1 MAKYLDE
8 NGLLYY
14 NQKLDTK
21 FNGKVDKDGNKVL
34 SDVNFTSAYE
44 TKLKGLENYTLPTA
58 SAETLGGIKVGAG
71 LTISEQGTLSATGG
85 GTADSVAW
93 ENVQD
98 KPTTIAGYG
107 ITDAKIS
114 GQVVTLGSNS
124 VTVPTNNNQL
134 TNGAGYQTENE
145 VETIVT
151 GYGYQTAT
159 QVQSIVTSYGYQTA
173 SQVQSA
179 IADAVGDITGFDF
192 QIVEELPGTGQ
203 KGVIYLISNSG
214 TGQNIYDEYIW
225 TGTAFE
231 KIGTTDV
238 DLSNYWSKTDLV
250 AITNGEIDT
259 IVGA

>member
-14 NQKLDTK
+14 NQKLNTK
-21 FNGKVDKDGNKVL
+21 FDGKVDKDGSKVL
-34 SDVNFTSAYE
+34 SDVNFTTAYE
-44 TKLKGLENYTLPTA
+44 SKLKSLENYVLPTA

-71 LTISEQGTLSATGG
+71 LTISGEGTLSATGG

-107 ITDAKIS
+107 ITDARIA

-124 VTVPTNNNQL
+124 VTVPTNNNEL
-134 TNGAGYQTENE
+134 TNGAGYQT
-145 VETIVT
+145 
-151 GYGYQTAT
+151 
-159 QVQSIVTSYGYQTA
+159 A
-173 SQVQSA
+173 SDVQSA
-179 IADAVGDITGFDF
+179 IADAVGDITSFQF
-192 QIVEELPGTGQ
+192 QIVEELPNTGEN
-203 KGVIYLISNSG
+203 GVIYLVSNDG
-214 TGQNIYDEYIW
+214 VGENIYNEYIW
-225 TGTAFE
+225 TGTRYE

-238 DLSNYWSKTDLV
+238 DLSGYWSKTELV
-250 AITNGEIDT
+250 AIQNSEIDT

>member
-14 NQKLDTK
+14 NQKLNTK
-21 FNGKVDKDGNKVL
+21 FERKVDKDGNKVL

-71 LTISEQGTLSATGG
+71 LQISEQGTLSATGG

-107 ITDAKIS
+107 ITDAKINNKTI
-114 GQVVTLGSNS
+114 TLGANT
-124 VTVPTNNNQL
+124 VTVPTDNNQL
-134 TNGAGYQTENE
+134 TNGAGYQT
-145 VETIVT
+145 
-151 GYGYQTAT
+151 
-159 QVQSIVTSYGYQTA
+159 A
-173 SQVQSA
+173 SDVSSA
-179 IADAVGDITGFDF
+179 ISSAIGDITGIEY
-192 QIVEELPGTGQ
+192 QIVEELPGTGE

-250 AITNGEIDT
+250 AIQNNEIDT

>member
-14 NQKLDTK
+14 NQKLNAK
-21 FNGKVDKDGNKVL
+21 FDNKVDKDGNKVL

-44 TKLKGLENYTLPTA
+44 SKLNSLKNYTLPIA
-58 SAETLGGIKVGAG
+58 SAEVLGGVKVGAG

-107 ITDAKIS
+107 ITDAKINNKTI
-114 GQVVTLGSNS
+114 TLGANT
-124 VTVPTNNNQL
+124 VTVPTNNNEL
-134 TNGAGYQTENE
+134 TNGAGYQTASD
-145 VETIVT
+145 VE
-151 GYGYQTAT
+151 
-159 QVQSIVTSYGYQTA
+159 
-173 SQVQSA
+173 SA
-179 IADAVGDITGFDF
+179 INEAIGDITSFEF
-192 QIVEELPGTGQ
+192 QVVEELPPTGEA
-203 KGVIYLISNSG
+203 GIVYLVSNDGS
-214 TGQNIYDEYIW
+214 GQNIYDEYIW

-238 DLSNYWSKTDLV
+238 DLSGYWSKTELV
-250 AITNGEIDT
+250 AIQNNEIDT

>member
-14 NQKLDTK
+14 NQKLNTK
-21 FNGKVDKDGNKVL
+21 FEGKVDKDGNKVL

-71 LTISEQGTLSATGG
+71 LQISEQGTLSATGG

-107 ITDAKIS
+107 ITDAKINNKTI
-114 GQVVTLGSNS
+114 TLGANT
-124 VTVPTNNNQL
+124 VTVPTDNNQL
-134 TNGAGYQTENE
+134 TNGAGYQT
-145 VETIVT
+145 
-151 GYGYQTAT
+151 
-159 QVQSIVTSYGYQTA
+159 A
-173 SQVQSA
+173 SDVSSA
-179 IADAVGDITGFDF
+179 ISSAIGDITGIEY
-192 QIVEELPGTGQ
+192 QIVEELPGTGE

-250 AITNGEIDT
+250 AIQNNEIDT

>member
-14 NQKLDTK
+14 NQKLNTK
-21 FNGKVDKDGNKVL
+21 FDGKVDKDGNKVL
-34 SDVNFTSAYE
+34 SDVNFTTAYE

-85 GTADSVAW
+85 GTADSVDW

-107 ITDAKIS
+107 ITDASIS
-114 GQVVTLGSNS
+114 NKTITLGSNS

-134 TNGAGYQTENE
+134 TNGA
-145 VETIVT
+145 
-151 GYGYQTAT
+151 
-159 QVQSIVTSYGYQTA
+159 GYQTA

-225 TGTAFE
+225 TGTTFE

-250 AITNGEIDT
+250 AIQNSEIDT

>member
-34 SDVNFTSAYE
+34 SDVNFTNAYE
-44 TKLKGLENYTLPTA
+44 NKLNSLENYTLPIA
-58 SAETLGGIKVGAG
+58 SIETLGGIKVGAG

-85 GTADSVAW
+85 GTADSVDW
-93 ENVQD
+93 ENIQD

-107 ITDAKIS
+107 IIDASIS
-114 GQVVTLGSNS
+114 GQTITLGSNS
-124 VTVPTNNNQL
+124 VTVPTNNNEL
-134 TNGAGYQTENE
+134 TNGAGYQT
-145 VETIVT
+145 
-151 GYGYQTAT
+151 
-159 QVQSIVTSYGYQTA
+159 A
-173 SQVQSA
+173 SEVQSA
-179 IADAVGDITGFDF
+179 ISDAIGDITGFEF
-192 QIVEELPGTGQ
+192 QIVDSLPSTGEN
-203 KGVIYLISNSG
+203 GVIYLISNSG

-225 TGTAFE
+225 TGSAYE

-238 DLSNYWSKTDLV
+238 DLSNYWSKTDLI
-250 AITNGEIDT
+250 AITNQEIDT

>member
-21 FNGKVDKDGNKVL
+21 FNGKVDKDGSKVL
-34 SDVNFTSAYE
+34 SDVNFTAAYE
-44 TKLKGLENYTLPTA
+44 SKLNSLKNYTLPTA

-71 LTISEQGTLSATGG
+71 LTISGEGTLSATGG

-107 ITDAKIS
+107 ITDASIS
-114 GQVVTLGSNS
+114 GQKVTLGSNS

-134 TNGAGYQTENE
+134 ANGAGYQT
-145 VETIVT
+145 
-151 GYGYQTAT
+151 
-159 QVQSIVTSYGYQTA
+159 A
-173 SQVQSA
+173 SEVQSA
-179 IADAVGDITGFDF
+179 ITEAIGDITGFEF
-192 QIVEELPGTGQ
+192 QIVEDLPG
-203 KGVIYLISNSG
+203 KGENGIIYLVSNNGS
-214 TGQNIYDEYIW
+214 GQNIYDEYIW

-238 DLSNYWSKTDLV
+238 DLSNYWSKTELV
-250 AITNGEIDT
+250 AIQNNEIDT

>member
-34 SDVNFTSAYE
+34 SDVNFTAAYE
-44 TKLKGLENYTLPTA
+44 SKLNSLKNYTLPTA

-71 LTISEQGTLSATGG
+71 LQISEQGTLSATGG

-98 KPTTIAGYG
+98 KPTTISGYG
-107 ITDAKIS
+107 ITDAKVE

-134 TNGAGYQTENE
+134 TNGAGYQT
-145 VETIVT
+145 
-151 GYGYQTAT
+151 
-159 QVQSIVTSYGYQTA
+159 A
-173 SQVQSA
+173 SEVQSA
-179 IADAVGDITGFDF
+179 ITEAIGDITGFEF
-192 QIVEELPGTGQ
+192 QIVEDLPGTGEN
-203 KGVIYLISNSG
+203 GIIYLVSNNGS
-214 TGQNIYDEYIW
+214 GQNIYDEYIW

-250 AITNGEIDT
+250 AIQNGEIDS
-259 IVGA
+259 IMGA

>member
-14 NQKLDTK
+14 NQKLNTK
-21 FNGKVDKDGNKVL
+21 FEGKVDKDGNKVL

-85 GTADSVAW
+85 GTADSVDW

-107 ITDAKIS
+107 ITDASIS
-114 GQVVTLGSNS
+114 NKTITLGSNS
-124 VTVPTNNNQL
+124 VTVPTNNNEL
-134 TNGAGYQTENE
+134 TNGAGYQT
-145 VETIVT
+145 
-151 GYGYQTAT
+151 
-159 QVQSIVTSYGYQTA
+159 A
-173 SQVQSA
+173 SEVQSA
-179 IADAVGDITGFDF
+179 ITEAIGDITGFEF
-192 QIVEELPGTGQ
+192 QIVEELPGTGEN
-203 KGVIYLISNSG
+203 GVIYLISNSG

-225 TGTAFE
+225 TGTTFE

-250 AITNGEIDT
+250 AIQNSEIDT

>member
-14 NQKLDTK
+14 NQKLNTK
-21 FNGKVDKDGNKVL
+21 FEGKVDKDGNKVL

-71 LTISEQGTLSATGG
+71 LQISEQGTLSATGG

-107 ITDAKIS
+107 ITDAKINNKTI
-114 GQVVTLGSNS
+114 TLGANT
-124 VTVPTNNNQL
+124 VTVPTDNNQL
-134 TNGAGYQTENE
+134 TNGAGYQT
-145 VETIVT
+145 
-151 GYGYQTAT
+151 
-159 QVQSIVTSYGYQTA
+159 A
-173 SQVQSA
+173 SDVSSA
-179 IADAVGDITGFDF
+179 ISSAIGDITGIEY
-192 QIVEELPGTGQ
+192 QIVEELPGTGE

-225 TGTAFE
+225 TGTTFE

-250 AITNGEIDT
+250 AIQNNEIDT

>member
-44 TKLKGLENYTLPTA
+44 SKLKSLENYSLPIA
-58 SAETLGGIKVGAG
+58 SSETLGGIKVGAG
-71 LTISEQGTLSATGG
+71 LQISEQGTLSATGG

-107 ITDAKIS
+107 ISDASIS
-114 GQVVTLGSNS
+114 GQKVTLGSNS

-134 TNGAGYQTENE
+134 TNGA
-145 VETIVT
+145 
-151 GYGYQTAT
+151 
-159 QVQSIVTSYGYQTA
+159 GYQTA

-192 QIVEELPGTGQ
+192 QIVDELPGTGQ

-250 AITNGEIDT
+250 AIQNSEIDT

>member
-14 NQKLDTK
+14 NQKLNTK
-21 FNGKVDKDGNKVL
+21 FEGKVDKDGNKVL

-71 LTISEQGTLSATGG
+71 LQISEQGTLSATGG
-85 GTADSVAW
+85 GTADSVDW

-107 ITDAKIS
+107 ISDASIS
-114 GQVVTLGSNS
+114 GQKVTLGSNS

-134 TNGAGYQTENE
+134 TNGAGYQT
-145 VETIVT
+145 
-151 GYGYQTAT
+151 
-159 QVQSIVTSYGYQTA
+159 A

-179 IADAVGDITGFDF
+179 IADAVGDITGFEF
-192 QIVEELPGTGQ
+192 QIVEDLPGTGEN
-203 KGVIYLISNSG
+203 GVIYLISNSG

-250 AITNGEIDT
+250 AIQNSEIDT

>member
-14 NQKLDTK
+14 NQKLNTK
-21 FNGKVDKDGNKVL
+21 FEGKVDKDGNKVL

-85 GTADSVAW
+85 GTADSVDW

-107 ITDAKIS
+107 ITDAKINNKTI
-114 GQVVTLGSNS
+114 TLGANT
-124 VTVPTNNNQL
+124 VTVPTDNNQL
-134 TNGAGYQTENE
+134 TNGAGYQT
-145 VETIVT
+145 
-151 GYGYQTAT
+151 
-159 QVQSIVTSYGYQTA
+159 A
-173 SQVQSA
+173 SDVSSA
-179 IADAVGDITGFDF
+179 ISSAIGDITGIEY
-192 QIVEELPGTGQ
+192 QIVEELPGTGE

-225 TGTAFE
+225 TGTTFE

-250 AITNGEIDT
+250 AIQNSEIDT

>member
-14 NQKLDTK
+14 NQKLNTK
-21 FNGKVDKDGNKVL
+21 FEGKVDKDGNKVL

-44 TKLKGLENYTLPTA
+44 SKLNSLENYTLPTA
-58 SAETLGGIKVGAG
+58 SAETLGGVKVGAG

-85 GTADSVAW
+85 GTADSVDW

-107 ITDAKIS
+107 ITDASIS

-134 TNGAGYQTENE
+134 TNGAGYQT
-145 VETIVT
+145 
-151 GYGYQTAT
+151 
-159 QVQSIVTSYGYQTA
+159 A

-179 IADAVGDITGFDF
+179 ISDAVGDITGFEF
-192 QIVEELPGTGQ
+192 QIVEELPGTGEN
-203 KGVIYLISNSG
+203 GVIYLISNSG

-225 TGTAFE
+225 TGSGYE

-238 DLSNYWSKTDLV
+238 DLSNYWSKTDLT
-250 AITNGEIDT
+250 AITNQDIDM

>member
-1 MAKYLDE
+1 MAKYLDD

-14 NQKLDTK
+14 NQKLNAK
-21 FNGKVDKDGNKVL
+21 FNNKVDKDGNKVL

-44 TKLKGLENYTLPTA
+44 SKLNSLKNYTLPIA
-58 SAETLGGIKVGAG
+58 SAEVLGGVKVGAG

-107 ITDAKIS
+107 ITDAKINNKTI
-114 GQVVTLGSNS
+114 TLGANT
-124 VTVPTNNNQL
+124 VTVPTNNNEL
-134 TNGAGYQTENE
+134 TNGAGYQTASD
-145 VETIVT
+145 VE
-151 GYGYQTAT
+151 
-159 QVQSIVTSYGYQTA
+159 
-173 SQVQSA
+173 SA
-179 IADAVGDITGFDF
+179 INEAIGDITSFEF
-192 QIVEELPGTGQ
+192 QVVEELPPTGEA
-203 KGVIYLISNSG
+203 GIVYLVSNDGS
-214 TGQNIYDEYIW
+214 GQNIYDEYIW

-238 DLSNYWSKTDLV
+238 DLSGYWSKTELV
-250 AITNGEIDT
+250 AIQNNEIDT

>member
-14 NQKLDTK
+14 NQKLNTK
-21 FNGKVDKDGNKVL
+21 FDGKVDKDGNKVL
-34 SDVNFTSAYE
+34 SDVNFTTAYE
-44 TKLKGLENYTLPTA
+44 SKLNSLKNYTLPTA

-71 LTISEQGTLSATGG
+71 LQISEQGTLSATGG
-85 GTADSVAW
+85 GTADSVDW

-107 ITDAKIS
+107 ITDAKVK

-124 VTVPTNNNQL
+124 VTIPTNNNQL
-134 TNGAGYQTENE
+134 TNGAGYQT
-145 VETIVT
+145 
-151 GYGYQTAT
+151 
-159 QVQSIVTSYGYQTA
+159 A
-173 SQVQSA
+173 SEVQSA
-179 IADAVGDITGFDF
+179 ITEAIGDITGFEF
-192 QIVEELPGTGQ
+192 QIVEDLPG
-203 KGVIYLISNSG
+203 KGENGIIYLVSNNGS
-214 TGQNIYDEYIW
+214 GQNIYDEYIW

-250 AITNGEIDT
+250 AIQNGEIDS
-259 IVGA
+259 IMGA

>member
-14 NQKLDTK
+14 NQKLNTK
-21 FNGKVDKDGNKVL
+21 FEGKVDKDGNKVL

-85 GTADSVAW
+85 GTADSVDW

-98 KPTTIAGYG
+98 KPTTISGYG
-107 ITDAKIS
+107 ITDAKIDNKTI
-114 GQVVTLGSNS
+114 TLGANT
-124 VTVPTNNNQL
+124 VTVPTNNNEL
-134 TNGAGYQTENE
+134 TNGA
-145 VETIVT
+145 
-151 GYGYQTAT
+151 
-159 QVQSIVTSYGYQTA
+159 GYQTA

-179 IADAVGDITGFDF
+179 ISDAVGDITGFEF
-192 QIVEELPGTGQ
+192 QIVEELPGTGEN
-203 KGVIYLISNSG
+203 GVIYLISNSG

-225 TGTAFE
+225 TGTTFE

-238 DLSNYWSKTDLV
+238 DLSGYWSKTELV
-250 AITNGEIDT
+250 AIQNSEIDT

>member
-14 NQKLDTK
+14 NQKLNTK
-21 FNGKVDKDGNKVL
+21 FEGKVDKDGNKVL

-71 LTISEQGTLSATGG
+71 LTISEQGTLSAAGG
-85 GTADSVAW
+85 GTADSVDW

-98 KPTTIAGYG
+98 KPTTIVGYG
-107 ITDAKIS
+107 ITDAKIDNKTI
-114 GQVVTLGSNS
+114 TLGANT
-124 VTVPTNNNQL
+124 VTVPTNNNEL
-134 TNGAGYQTENE
+134 TNGA
-145 VETIVT
+145 
-151 GYGYQTAT
+151 
-159 QVQSIVTSYGYQTA
+159 GYQTA

-250 AITNGEIDT
+250 AIQNSEIDT

>member
-14 NQKLDTK
+14 NQKLNTK
-21 FNGKVDKDGNKVL
+21 FDGKVDKDGNKVL
-34 SDVNFTSAYE
+34 SDVNFTTAYE

-71 LTISEQGTLSATGG
+71 LTISGEGTLSATGG

-107 ITDAKIS
+107 ITDASIS
-114 GQVVTLGSNS
+114 NKTITLGSNS
-124 VTVPTNNNQL
+124 VTVPTDNNQL
-134 TNGAGYQTENE
+134 TNGAGYQT
-145 VETIVT
+145 
-151 GYGYQTAT
+151 
-159 QVQSIVTSYGYQTA
+159 A
-173 SQVQSA
+173 SDVSSA
-179 IADAVGDITGFDF
+179 ISSAIGDITGIEY
-192 QIVEELPGTGQ
+192 QIVEELPGTGE
-203 KGVIYLISNSG
+203 KGVIYLISNNGS
-214 TGQNIYDEYIW
+214 GQNIYDEYIW

-250 AITNGEIDT
+250 AIQNNEIDT
-259 IVGA
+259 IMGA

>member
-34 SDVNFTSAYE
+34 SDVNFTAAYE
-44 TKLKGLENYTLPTA
+44 SKLNSLKNYTLPTA

-71 LTISEQGTLSATGG
+71 LQISEQGTLSATGG
-85 GTADSVAW
+85 GTADSVDW

-98 KPTTIAGYG
+98 KPTTISGYG
-107 ITDAKIS
+107 ITDAKVE

-134 TNGAGYQTENE
+134 TNGAGYQT
-145 VETIVT
+145 
-151 GYGYQTAT
+151 
-159 QVQSIVTSYGYQTA
+159 A
-173 SQVQSA
+173 SEVQSA
-179 IADAVGDITGFDF
+179 ITEAIGDITGFEF
-192 QIVEELPGTGQ
+192 QIVEDLPGTGEN
-203 KGVIYLISNSG
+203 GIIYLVSNNGS
-214 TGQNIYDEYIW
+214 GQNIYDEYIW

-250 AITNGEIDT
+250 AIQNGEIDS
-259 IVGA
+259 IMGA

>member
-14 NQKLDTK
+14 NQKLNTK
-21 FNGKVDKDGNKVL
+21 FEGKVDKDGNKVL

-85 GTADSVAW
+85 GTADSVDW

-107 ITDAKIS
+107 IADASIS
-114 GQVVTLGSNS
+114 GQTVTLGSNS

-134 TNGAGYQTENE
+134 TNGA
-145 VETIVT
+145 
-151 GYGYQTAT
+151 
-159 QVQSIVTSYGYQTA
+159 GYQTA

-225 TGTAFE
+225 TGTDYE

-238 DLSNYWSKTDLV
+238 DLSNYWSKIDLV
-250 AITNGEIDT
+250 AIQNSEIDT

>member
-14 NQKLDTK
+14 NQKLNAK
-21 FNGKVDKDGNKVL
+21 FDNKVDKDGNKVL

-44 TKLKGLENYTLPTA
+44 SKLNSLQNYTLPIA

-71 LTISEQGTLSATGG
+71 LSISEQGTLSATGG

-98 KPTTIAGYG
+98 KPTTISGYG
-107 ITDAKIS
+107 ITDAKVE

-134 TNGAGYQTENE
+134 TNGAGYQT
-145 VETIVT
+145 
-151 GYGYQTAT
+151 
-159 QVQSIVTSYGYQTA
+159 A
-173 SQVQSA
+173 SEVQSA
-179 IADAVGDITGFDF
+179 ITEAIGDITGFEF
-192 QIVEELPGTGQ
+192 QIVEKLPGTGEN
-203 KGVIYLISNSG
+203 GVIYLISNSG

-225 TGTAFE
+225 TGTGFE

-250 AITNGEIDT
+250 AIQNSEIDM

>member
-21 FNGKVDKDGNKVL
+21 FNGKVDKVEGKGL
-34 SDVNFTSAYE
+34 SEKDFTTAYE
-44 TKLKGLENYTLPTA
+44 QKLNSLENYTLPIA

-107 ITDAKIS
+107 ISDASIS
-114 GQVVTLGSNS
+114 GQKVTLGSNS

-134 TNGAGYQTENE
+134 ANGAGYQT
-145 VETIVT
+145 
-151 GYGYQTAT
+151 
-159 QVQSIVTSYGYQTA
+159 A
-173 SQVQSA
+173 SEVQSA
-179 IADAVGDITGFDF
+179 IADAVGDITSFQF
-192 QIVEELPGTGQ
+192 QIVGELPGTGEN
-203 KGVIYLISNSG
+203 GIIYLVSNNGS
-214 TGQNIYDEYIW
+214 GQNIYDEYIW

-250 AITNGEIDT
+250 AIQNGEIDS
-259 IVGA
+259 IMGA

>member
-14 NQKLDTK
+14 NQKLNTK
-21 FNGKVDKDGNKVL
+21 FEGKVDKDGNKVL
-34 SDVNFTSAYE
+34 SDVNFTTAYE

-71 LTISEQGTLSATGG
+71 LQISEQGTLSATGG

-107 ITDAKIS
+107 ISDASIS
-114 GQVVTLGSNS
+114 GQKVTLGSNS

-134 TNGAGYQTENE
+134 TNGA
-145 VETIVT
+145 
-151 GYGYQTAT
+151 
-159 QVQSIVTSYGYQTA
+159 GYQTA

-192 QIVEELPGTGQ
+192 QIVDELSGTGQ

>member
-14 NQKLDTK
+14 NQKLNTK
-21 FNGKVDKDGNKVL
+21 FDGKVDKDGSKVL
-34 SDVNFTSAYE
+34 SDVNFTTAYE
-44 TKLKGLENYTLPTA
+44 SKLNSLKNYTLPTA

-71 LTISEQGTLSATGG
+71 LQISEQGTLSATGG
-85 GTADSVAW
+85 GTADSVDW

-107 ITDAKIS
+107 ITDAKINNKTI
-114 GQVVTLGSNS
+114 TLGANT
-124 VTVPTNNNQL
+124 VTVPTNNNEL
-134 TNGAGYQTENE
+134 ANGA
-145 VETIVT
+145 
-151 GYGYQTAT
+151 
-159 QVQSIVTSYGYQTA
+159 GYQTA

-225 TGTAFE
+225 TGTGYE

-238 DLSNYWSKTDLV
+238 DLSGYWSKTELV
-250 AITNGEIDT
+250 AIQNSEIDT
-259 IVGA
+259 IMGV

>member
-14 NQKLDTK
+14 NQKLNTK
-21 FNGKVDKDGNKVL
+21 FEGKVDKDGNKVL

-107 ITDAKIS
+107 ITDASIS
-114 GQVVTLGSNS
+114 GQKVTLGSNS
-124 VTVPTNNNQL
+124 VTVPTNNNNQL
-134 TNGAGYQTENE
+134 TNGA
-145 VETIVT
+145 
-151 GYGYQTAT
+151 
-159 QVQSIVTSYGYQTA
+159 GYQTA

-192 QIVEELPGTGQ
+192 QIVDELPGTGEN
-203 KGVIYLISNSG
+203 GVIYLISNSG

-225 TGTAFE
+225 TGTGYE

-250 AITNGEIDT
+250 AIQNSEIDT

>member
-14 NQKLDTK
+14 NQKLNTK
-21 FNGKVDKDGNKVL
+21 FEGKVDKDGNKVL

-85 GTADSVAW
+85 GTADSVDW

-107 ITDAKIS
+107 ITDASIS
-114 GQVVTLGSNS
+114 NKTITLGSNS
-124 VTVPTNNNQL
+124 VTVPTNNNEL
-134 TNGAGYQTENE
+134 TNGA
-145 VETIVT
+145 
-151 GYGYQTAT
+151 
-159 QVQSIVTSYGYQTA
+159 GYQTA

-179 IADAVGDITGFDF
+179 ISDAVGDITGFEF
-192 QIVEELPGTGQ
+192 QIVEELPGTGEN
-203 KGVIYLISNSG
+203 GVIYLISNSG

-225 TGTAFE
+225 TGTTFE

-250 AITNGEIDT
+250 AIQNSEIDT

>member
-14 NQKLDTK
+14 NQKLNTK
-21 FNGKVDKDGNKVL
+21 FDGKVDKDGNKVL

-71 LTISEQGTLSATGG
+71 LTISGEGTLSATGG

-107 ITDAKIS
+107 ITDAKINNKTI
-114 GQVVTLGSNS
+114 TLGANT
-124 VTVPTNNNQL
+124 VTVPTNNNEL
-134 TNGAGYQTENE
+134 TNGAGYQT
-145 VETIVT
+145 
-151 GYGYQTAT
+151 
-159 QVQSIVTSYGYQTA
+159 A
-173 SQVQSA
+173 SDVSSA
-179 IADAVGDITGFDF
+179 ISSAIGDITGIEY
-192 QIVEELPGTGQ
+192 QIVEELPGTGE
-203 KGVIYLISNSG
+203 KGVIYLISNDGS
-214 TGQNIYDEYIW
+214 GQNIYDEYIW

-250 AITNGEIDT
+250 AIQNNEIDT
-259 IVGA
+259 IMGG

>member
-14 NQKLDTK
+14 NQKLNAK
-21 FNGKVDKDGNKVL
+21 FDNKVDKDGNKVL

-44 TKLKGLENYTLPTA
+44 SKLNSLKNYTLPIA

-107 ITDAKIS
+107 ITDAKINNKTI
-114 GQVVTLGSNS
+114 TLGANT
-124 VTVPTNNNQL
+124 VTVPTNNNEL
-134 TNGAGYQTENE
+134 TNGAGYQTASD
-145 VETIVT
+145 VE
-151 GYGYQTAT
+151 
-159 QVQSIVTSYGYQTA
+159 
-173 SQVQSA
+173 SA
-179 IADAVGDITGFDF
+179 INEAIGDITGFEF
-192 QIVEELPGTGQ
+192 QIVEELPGTGE

-225 TGTAFE
+225 TGTSFE

-250 AITNGEIDT
+250 AIQNNEIDT